1 MSEPT
6 GADIKVG
13 KHDAYLATPDP
24 AKAHKDIAIL
34 YLPDVIG
41 LWQNSKL
48 MADQFAANGYLT
60 LIIDLFNGDPVS
72 LNPPAGFEIFK
83 WLENGSD
90 GKTPHTKEH
99 VDPIVVE
106 AIKWLQ
112 TEKGIKKL
120 GSVGYCFGAK
130 YVARHFDNGINVGY
144 MAHPSFVDE
153 DELRG
158 FKGPLSIAAAETD
171 QIFPPRSATAARR
184 FLRKS
189 ASLTRSTCIRVSYM
203 VSPCALISLRR
214 TRNSP
219 RNRPFTRLSNGST
232 TSSYDRTMRLPS
244 EIDYEMKHMSSGL
257 WRSSDAG
264 KRRLIATTRDRGVD

>member
-1 MSEPT
+1 MASNPPGKCCTVGVKHDGEPT

-24 AKAHKDIAIL
+24 AKAHKDTAIL

-48 MADQFAANGYLT
+48 IADQFAANGYLT

-90 GKTPHTKEH
+90 GKNPHTKEH

-130 YVARHFDNGINVGY
+130 YVARHFDKGINVGY

-171 QIFPPRSATAARR
+171 QIFPAEKRHRSEEILKEVGQPYQINLYSGVVHGFAVRSDITKKDEKFAKEQA
-184 FLRKS
+184 FLQ
-189 ASLTRSTCIRVSYM
+189 AVQW
-203 VSPCALISLRR
+203 
-214 TRNSP
+214 
-219 RNRPFTRLSNGST
+219 F
-232 TSSYDRTMRLPS
+232 
-244 EIDYEMKHMSSGL
+244 DYFL
-257 WRSSDAG
+257 
-264 KRRLIATTRDRGVD
+264 L